1 MSSANS
7 AADFFGKPIFT
18 YTRADAIADGVLVD
32 VSDVA
37 REAGFVVPVA
47 LSCAAWGDM
56 VAWTAE
62 DSARQCPQDEPGRL
76 WDVLNLARYRI
87 KLADKGASGE
97 LGFSVLRVPR
107 GGNAT
112 RPVRAHLMLHS
123 GAGDNGEHVMT
134 IMLPNED

>member
-1 MSSANS
+1 MSSVHS

-32 VSDVA
+32 VSEIA

-47 LSCAAWGDM
+47 LSKAAWGDA
-56 VAWTAE
+56 VAWSQD
-62 DSARQCPQDEPGRL
+62 DSARQVHQDEAGRL

-87 KLADKGASGE
+87 KLASKQASGE
-97 LGFSVLRVPR
+97 LGLSVLRIPR
-107 GGNAT
+107 GGNAR
-112 RPVRAHLMLHS
+112 RPIRVQLKIHS

>member
-1 MSSANS
+1 MSSNAS
-7 AADFFGKPIFT
+7 LAEFFGKPIFT
-18 YTRADAIADGVLVD
+18 YTRAEAIADGVLID
-32 VSDVA
+32 VTATA
-37 REAGFVVPVA
+37 REAGFLVPVA
-47 LSCAAWGDM
+47 LSQAAWENC
-56 VAWTAE
+56 VAWSDD
-62 DSARQCPQDEPGRL
+62 DSARQVHQDETGRL

-87 KLADKGASGE
+87 KLADKGATGE

-123 GAGDNGEHVMT
+123 GAGDNGEHVMM